1 MQPLRQL
8 YLSGDSWYIRV
19 FLGMVWYGAAPC
31 KLSGVALVE
40 ELVENIPNSLFRTA
54 FPLLGSPRHHQRFT
68 NMQRKSQSLMIS
80 YICNY
85 KLVVLWDLF
94 DGFARAWEVRRQIKV
109 ANFWGK
115 LWFQMFFYGHLH
127 VGGWWSTGIR
137 LNRKG
142 AFKESKVSQMF
153 KTCTMGLMSPI
164 DRIWPIPPSFD
175 ATVHRTVLIRL
186 MHKGFR

>member
-115 LWFQMFFYGHLH
+115 LHCDFKCSFMVTFMSADDGRQ
-127 VGGWWSTGIR
+127 VSGWTERVLLKSLR
-137 LNRKG
+137 SHKC
-142 AFKESKVSQMF
+142 SKLAPWVSCLLLIGSDQLLLPL
-153 KTCTMGLMSPI
+153 KPLCTEQ
-164 DRIWPIPPSFD
+164 F
-175 ATVHRTVLIRL
+175 
-186 MHKGFR
+186 